1 MQLIRWM
8 PEQMAHQLNVLW
20 CQEIT
25 VFDRTH
31 ISLLEFEVLL
41 GVLAG
46 CIYDCQAEYKHCCSM
61 VKTAPS
67 SLDARRAT
75 ELPQH
80 AICVHVQCYK
90 LTGDYSGCKPTMKNL
105 G

>member
-1 MQLIRWM
+1 M

-41 GVLAG
+41 GALGRITCVAWCPSRLHLRLSG
-46 CIYDCQAEYKHCCSM
+46 RVQALLLYGQD
-61 VKTAPS
+61 S
-67 SLDARRAT
+67 S
-75 ELPQH
+75 
-80 AICVHVQCYK
+80 
-90 LTGDYSGCKPTMKNL
+90 
-105 G
+105 